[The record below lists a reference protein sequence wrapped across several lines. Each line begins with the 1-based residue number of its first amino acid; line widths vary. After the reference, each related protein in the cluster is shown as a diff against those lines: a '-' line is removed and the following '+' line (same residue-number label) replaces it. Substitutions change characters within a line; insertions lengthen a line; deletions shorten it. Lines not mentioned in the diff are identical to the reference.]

1 MEPVTIEIVK
11 FALDMQSAQQQ
22 IAARNI
28 ANADFQTQM
37 KLDYK
42 QPLSRLAAMND
53 EQRLDY
59 LKVFNSN
66 TKNIESLEYD
76 TGRTIDLASEN
87 AESTRAMLE
96 FQALVEALNR
106 RLSIKSLVLG
116 AQK

>member
-1 MEPVTIEIVK
+1 MEPVTFELVK
-11 FALDMQSAQQQ
+11 FALDMQSAQQKM
-22 IAARNI
+22 AAKNI

-37 KLDYK
+37 KLDFK
-42 QPLSRLAAMND
+42 QPLARLDAMNN

-66 TKNIESLEYD
+66 AGNIESLEYD
-76 TGRTIDLASEN
+76 TGNAVDLATEN
-87 AESTRAMLE
+87 SDSTKAMLE